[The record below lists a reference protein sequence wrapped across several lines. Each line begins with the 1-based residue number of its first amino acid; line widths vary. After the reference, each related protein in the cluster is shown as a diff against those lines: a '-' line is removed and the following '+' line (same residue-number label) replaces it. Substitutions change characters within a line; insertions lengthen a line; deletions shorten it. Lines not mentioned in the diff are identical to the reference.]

1 LDYFESSQ
9 KSSST
14 ASFGDFPIDTQP
26 LSLGLTERA
35 WLKVE
40 VLLAW
45 DKLAVAFVVLLI
57 GCGLRTENESFLA
70 VDTGGLEAC

>member
-1 LDYFESSQ
+1 
-9 KSSST
+9 
-14 ASFGDFPIDTQP
+14 
-26 LSLGLTERA
+26 
-35 WLKVE
+35 VE